1 MGGASRPPEV
11 PLTGCV
17 RGEERGGEGVVV
29 ASRGPPWSLRGS
41 PAKLVAAVADGWR
54 LCVWRREKWGSR
66 GERESSVSERERG
79 GRGFGFGSQA
89 REPPPPFVSFF
100 LPFFL
105 A

>member
-29 ASRGPPWSLRGS
+29 ASRGLPWSLRGS
-41 PAKLVAAVADGWR
+41 PAKLVAAVAGD
-54 LCVWRREKWGSR
+54 SAR
-66 GERESSVSERERG
+66 GGGISGEAKGRER
-79 GRGFGFGSQA
+79 A
-89 REPPPPFVSFF
+89 
-100 LPFFL
+100 